1 MLIMEPIRSPLLMST
16 RFLFARLSASLL
28 FIAGVASG
36 PEARAGSLPPLP
48 QQSSAYEVAN
58 RTLTFED
65 GGVVH
70 LSAAKDDGIAWLV
83 GQDFTEGRISIE
95 VRGVD
100 VMQRSFVGVAFHGGG
115 RHDFDVVYTRP
126 FNFNATDAQRRAHSL
141 QYLSLPDN
149 PWEVL
154 REKFPGKYESAL
166 TSPPAAESWVRL
178 TLEINARH
186 LSVFVDDG
194 SAPALVVDLLND
206 RLKGRVGLW
215 VGNNSEGWF
224 RNLTI
229 QPKGRARRDDR
240 SQVSFLERSCCNLS
254 ADASTARFVGRRRAH
269 HL

>member
-1 MLIMEPIRSPLLMST
+1 MST
-16 RFLFARLSASLL
+16 SSPFARLSVALL
-28 FIAGVASG
+28 FIAGMASDL
-36 PEARAGSLPPLP
+36 EAVAGSLPRLP
-48 QQSSAYEVAN
+48 QEPAAYEVAN

-83 GQDFTEGRISIE
+83 GQEFTEGRISIE

-115 RHDFDVVYTRP
+115 RHRFDVVYTRP
-126 FNFNATDAQRRAHSL
+126 FNFNSTDARRRGYSL
-141 QYLSLPDN
+141 QYMSLPDN
-149 PWEVL
+149 TWEVL

-166 TSPPAAESWVRL
+166 SPPPAAESWVRL
-178 TLEINARH
+178 TLEIEARR

-194 SAPALVVDLLND
+194 DAPALIVALLND
-206 RLKGRVGLW
+206 RLKGGVGLW

-229 QPKGRARRDDR
+229 QPK
-240 SQVSFLERSCCNLS
+240 LS
-254 ADASTARFVGRRRAH
+254 P
-269 HL
+269 

>member
-1 MLIMEPIRSPLLMST
+1 MST
-16 RFLFARLSASLL
+16 TFPFARLSASLL

-36 PEARAGSLPPLP
+36 LEALAGSLPRLP
-48 QQSSAYEVAN
+48 QEAGAYEVVN
-58 RTLTFED
+58 RTLTFENE
-65 GGVVH
+65 GVVH

-115 RHDFDVVYTRP
+115 RYLFDVVYTRP
-126 FNFNATDAQRRAHSL
+126 FNFHATDARRRAYSL
-141 QYLSLPDN
+141 QYMSLPDN
-149 PWEVL
+149 DWEVL
-154 REKFPGKYESAL
+154 RKKFPGKYESAL

-178 TLEINARH
+178 TLEIKASR

-194 SAPALVVDLLND
+194 NAPALIVDLLND

-229 QPKGRARRDDR
+229 QPK
-240 SQVSFLERSCCNLS
+240 LS
-254 ADASTARFVGRRRAH
+254 S
-269 HL
+269 

>member
-1 MLIMEPIRSPLLMST
+1 MST
-16 RFLFARLSASLL
+16 SFSFARLSATLL

-36 PEARAGSLPPLP
+36 LEALAGSLPRLP
-48 QQSSAYEVAN
+48 QEPAAYEVAN

-115 RHDFDVVYTRP
+115 RHLFDVVYTRP
-126 FNFNATDAQRRAHSL
+126 FNFNATDARRRSYSL
-141 QYLSLPDN
+141 QYMSLPDN
-149 PWEVL
+149 TWEVL
-154 REKFPGKYESAL
+154 REKFPGKYESEL
-166 TSPPAAESWVRL
+166 PSPPAAESWVRL
-178 TLEINARH
+178 TLEIKARR

-194 SAPALVVDLLND
+194 NAPALIVDLLND

-229 QPKGRARRDDR
+229 QPK
-240 SQVSFLERSCCNLS
+240 SFP
-254 ADASTARFVGRRRAH
+254 
-269 HL
+269 